1 MGYRLTG
8 TKAISINLRSL
19 MRRRHREESI
29 PFVTPLAEEPLNAS
43 TWPLKKAKAGR
54 ETRPTYCLLPCH
66 GLSFRL
72 HRRNYVLGIREGRTP
87 LST

>member
-29 PFVTPLAEEPLNAS
+29 PTEDTYGRWDRGWNRIANALAVKTGPAS
-43 TWPLKKAKAGR
+43 
-54 ETRPTYCLLPCH
+54 PT
-66 GLSFRL
+66 
-72 HRRNYVLGIREGRTP
+72 
-87 LST
+87 

>member
-29 PFVTPLAEEPLNAS
+29 PFVTPLVTTKSRIDTN
-43 TWPLKKAKAGR
+43 
-54 ETRPTYCLLPCH
+54 
-66 GLSFRL
+66 F
-72 HRRNYVLGIREGRTP
+72 GIRWDRGWNRIANALAVKTGP
-87 LST
+87 ASPT